1 MQPRDQILERFE
13 RNVDVPSY
21 LAQRGYRPSSS
32 SAYGIAMENPVT
44 GDLVLLKQGL
54 EGGAWTYAN
63 PRDQEDRGSIADFM
77 VRRDG
82 VSLETCTAR
91 IVALST
97 IRSRDPEAV
106 RYRTTVASPPPE
118 LVQAKAAHLQGLEA
132 EKTAAQVLRNLGIAA
147 ATFDEW
153 RFGALRTP
161 EAVAGIMTDPPG
173 LWVSKYRPTD
183 RALVFTEQVVDA
195 IAYELE
201 HGKQMACYVAI
212 GRRPG
217 DEVKKKIAHVLCEV
231 PRGVTVVLA
240 FGADDRGRQVAD
252 EVRALAPTLR
262 MERRPPDFGT
272 RWSNKMQLEHRHV
285 RSVAH
290 PGPSLG
296 R

>member
-13 RNVDVPSY
+13 RGVDLPSY
-21 LAQRGYRPSSS
+21 LSQRGYRASSG
-32 SAYGIAMENPVT
+32 SADGIVMANPVT
-44 GDLVLLKQGL
+44 GDLVLLKKGL
-54 EGGAWTYAN
+54 EGGAWTYVN
-63 PRDQEDRGSIADFM
+63 PRDLDDRGSVADFM
-77 VRRDG
+77 VRRDEA
-82 VSLETCTAR
+82 SLEASTAR

-97 IRSRDPEAV
+97 IQSRDPEAI
-106 RYRTTVASPPPE
+106 RYRTTVASPPPD
-118 LVQAKAAHLQGLEA
+118 LAQAKAAQLQGLEA
-132 EKTAAQVLRNLGIAA
+132 EKTAAQVLRNLGISA
-147 ATFDEW
+147 ATLDEW

-161 EAVAGIMTDPPG
+161 EAVARIVTDPPG
-173 LWVSKYRPTD
+173 LWVSKFRPTD
-183 RALVFTEQVVDA
+183 RALVFTEQRVDA

-212 GRRPG
+212 GRQPG

-240 FGADDRGRQVAD
+240 FGADDRGRQLAA
-252 EVRALAPTLR
+252 EVRALAPTLT
-262 MERRPPDFGT
+262 MERRPPEFGT
-272 RWSNKMQLEHRHV
+272 RWSNKMQLEHRHS